1 MVKGGLGMEGSSE
14 VNGRGH
20 VVMQTEVDTGQ
31 GVVAHRLDRE
41 KIDNN
46 REYVKVVKELNIEIF
61 KGHSGD

>member
-1 MVKGGLGMEGSSE
+1 ME
-14 VNGRGH
+14 
-20 VVMQTEVDTGQ
+20 TEVDTGQ

-46 REYVKVVKELNIEIF
+46 CEYVKVVKELNIEIF

>member
-31 GVVAHRLDRE
+31 GVVAHRLDGQ
-41 KIDNN
+41 KIDN
-46 REYVKVVKELNIEIF
+46 REYVEVKELNIEIF